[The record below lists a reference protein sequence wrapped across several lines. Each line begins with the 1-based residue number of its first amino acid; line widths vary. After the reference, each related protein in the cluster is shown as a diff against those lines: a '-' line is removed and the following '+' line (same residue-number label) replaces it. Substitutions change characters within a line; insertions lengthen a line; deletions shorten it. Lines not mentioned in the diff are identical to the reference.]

1 MTDQFI
7 PPIPL
12 AALGPKILLE
22 ETKIKNI
29 ESRLM
34 GPNNEGKAPSECQP
48 LKESELENIKTK
60 IILNGP
66 LAPKEIKE
74 NINTINENNKNKT
87 INILK
92 TNTATK
98 TEEKFLQKKRN
109 LDDKKK
115 IIQFEEKLL
124 NDDLLNNEKHCSNK
138 SNFSEKSSKSDN
150 NNNNSG
156 SELSP
161 KNNITNNNTNN
172 NNNGT
177 ASNKY
182 NNKSILDYYPTK
194 FISRSNT
201 NSNIIKNTNN
211 NITSHKKNSGEK
223 NTNNKDSAN
232 KDLTQELE
240 LNEHNNSGEK
250 NKNINHTNNTELNTI
265 EQLMKKIS
273 EQNLIIESKD
283 KEISSMRLTL
293 KENEEIIQNL
303 QEYKKNSDIEI
314 KRCRLDISN
323 MAKEISALQR
333 EKKNKWINEQEYNLG
348 KFGIQRFSHG
358 QILDY
363 WEDGKKIVELKKNL
377 ENIKLQREELDKQRK
392 RLSSN
397 KNRKNQN
404 QNQNQIEEN
413 NNNSNNLNN
422 NNTSEIDDSK
432 ELLYFKMMQLQKEET
447 ELKETKNK
455 LEIEKSIL
463 IHEINLYNQESK
475 CSFYQKKEG
484 WPLLG
489 GRYQVISLLGKGGY
503 SEVYKAYDL
512 ENHMYVACKL
522 HQLNQNWKEE
532 VKDNYIKHTVRE
544 NQIHQEINHSKIVRH
559 FDTIEIDNNSFCT
572 VLEYCSGPDL
582 ATYLQRNRFIQE
594 KEARIIITQIL
605 EGLEYL
611 NKLPNKIIHY
621 DLKPENIIFNNMEV
635 KISDFGLAKIVE
647 SNTDR
652 VQLTSQGVGTYW
664 YLPPECFEEK
674 KNVDISS
681 KVDIWSVGVILFE
694 MFFRKKPFGQN
705 YTQDKLLKDRV
716 MQNAKVVEI
725 PSKPNIS
732 EECKDFIRRCLAYH
746 PEDRYDVFQAL
757 ESPFI
762 KQEKGKDSYKKLKS
776 GSNNSSNN
784 NLVVPPFCI

>member
-1 MTDQFI
+1 MKDTFI
-7 PPIPL
+7 PPMPL
-12 AALGPKILLE
+12 TGLGPKILLE
-22 ETKIKNI
+22 ENKIKSI

-48 LKESELENIKTK
+48 LKESELEKIKTK

-74 NINTINENNKNKT
+74 NINTINDNNKTKT
-87 INILK
+87 INIIK
-92 TNTATK
+92 NASINK
-98 TEEKFLQKKRN
+98 SEEKFLNKKRN
-109 LDDKKK
+109 LDDKT
-115 IIQFEEKLL
+115 L
-124 NDDLLNNEKHCSNK
+124 NDDLSPNDKHSSNQ
-138 SNFSEKSSKSDN
+138 SFSEKSSKSDN
-150 NNNNSG
+150 NN

-161 KNNITNNNTNN
+161 KNNTTNNTEN
-172 NNNGT
+172 

-182 NNKSILDYYPTK
+182 NKSILDYYPTK
-194 FISRSNT
+194 FISRSYN
-201 NSNIIKNTNN
+201 NSNIVKNHNYSST
-211 NITSHKKNSGEK
+211 HKKNSGDK
-223 NTNNKDSAN
+223 FSTNKDN
-232 KDLTQELE
+232 KDINNPELE
-240 LNEHNNSGEK
+240 LKERE
-250 NKNINHTNNTELNTI
+250 INHINNNEYNTI
-265 EQLMKKIS
+265 EQLMKKLN

-283 KEISSMRLTL
+283 KEISSMKMLL
-293 KENEEIIQNL
+293 KENEEIINNL
-303 QEYKKNSDIEI
+303 QEYKKNSDLEI

-323 MAKEISALQR
+323 MAKEISTLQR
-333 EKKNKWINEQEYNLG
+333 EKKNKWINEQEYSLG

-363 WEDGKKIVELKKNL
+363 WEDGVKIIELKKNL
-377 ENIKLQREELDKQRK
+377 ENIKQQREELDKQRK
-392 RLSSN
+392 RLSSI
-397 KNRKNQN
+397 KNRKN

-413 NNNSNNLNN
+413 NNMTNNI
-422 NNTSEIDDSK
+422 SDIDDSK
-432 ELLYFKMMQLQKEET
+432 GLLYFKMMQLQKEEV

-475 CSFYQKKEG
+475 CSFAQKKEG

-489 GRYQVISLLGKGGY
+489 GRYQIVGLLGKGGY

-582 ATYLQRNRFIQE
+582 ATYLQRNRCIQE

-647 SNTDR
+647 SNTDK

-664 YLPPECFEEK
+664 YLPPECFEDR

-705 YTQDKLLKDRV
+705 YTQDKLLKDKV
-716 MQNAKVVEI
+716 MQNAKVVDI
-725 PSKPNIS
+725 PNKPNIS
-732 EECKDFIRRCLAYH
+732 EECKDFIKKCLAYH
-746 PEDRYDVFQAL
+746 QEDRYDVFQAL

-762 KQEKGKDSYKKLKS
+762 KQDKGKDSYKKLKS
-776 GSNNSSNN
+776 GNNNSNN
-784 NLVVPPFCI
+784 NSTNNLIVPPLCL

>member
-1 MTDQFI
+1 MKDTFI
-7 PPIPL
+7 PPMPL
-12 AALGPKILLE
+12 TGLGPKILLE
-22 ETKIKNI
+22 ENKIKSI

-74 NINTINENNKNKT
+74 NINTINDNNKTKT
-87 INILK
+87 INIIK
-92 TNTATK
+92 NASINK
-98 TEEKFLQKKRN
+98 SEEKFLNKKRN
-109 LDDKKK
+109 LDDKT
-115 IIQFEEKLL
+115 L
-124 NDDLLNNEKHCSNK
+124 NDDLSPNDKHSSNQ
-138 SNFSEKSSKSDN
+138 SFSEKSSKSDN
-150 NNNNSG
+150 NN

-161 KNNITNNNTNN
+161 KNNTTNNTGN
-172 NNNGT
+172 

-182 NNKSILDYYPTK
+182 NKSILDYYPTK
-194 FISRSNT
+194 FISRSYN
-201 NSNIIKNTNN
+201 NSNIVKNHNYSST
-211 NITSHKKNSGEK
+211 HKKNSGDK
-223 NTNNKDSAN
+223 FSSNKDN
-232 KDLTQELE
+232 KDINNQELE
-240 LNEHNNSGEK
+240 LKEQK
-250 NKNINHTNNTELNTI
+250 INHINNTEYNTI
-265 EQLMKKIS
+265 EQLMKKLN

-283 KEISSMRLTL
+283 KEISSMKMLL
-293 KENEEIIQNL
+293 KENEEIINNL
-303 QEYKKNSDIEI
+303 QEYKKNSDLEI

-323 MAKEISALQR
+323 MAKEISTLQR
-333 EKKNKWINEQEYNLG
+333 EKKNKWINEQEYSLG

-363 WEDGKKIVELKKNL
+363 WEDGVKIIELKKNL
-377 ENIKLQREELDKQRK
+377 ENIKQQREELDKQRK
-392 RLSSN
+392 RLSSI
-397 KNRKNQN
+397 KNRKN

-413 NNNSNNLNN
+413 NNMTNNI
-422 NNTSEIDDSK
+422 SDIDDSK
-432 ELLYFKMMQLQKEET
+432 GLLYFKMMQLQKEEV

-475 CSFYQKKEG
+475 CSFAQKKEG

-489 GRYQVISLLGKGGY
+489 GRYQIVGLLGKGGY

-582 ATYLQRNRFIQE
+582 ATYLQRNRCIQE

-647 SNTDR
+647 SNTDK

-664 YLPPECFEEK
+664 YLPPECFEDR

-705 YTQDKLLKDRV
+705 YTQDKLLKDKV
-716 MQNAKVVEI
+716 MQNAKVVDI
-725 PSKPNIS
+725 PNKPNIS
-732 EECKDFIRRCLAYH
+732 EECKDFIKKCLAYH
-746 PEDRYDVFQAL
+746 QEDRYDVFQAL

-762 KQEKGKDSYKKLKS
+762 KQDKGKDSYKKLKS
-776 GSNNSSNN
+776 GNNNSNN
-784 NLVVPPFCI
+784 NSTNNLIVPPLCL

>member
-1 MTDQFI
+1 MLSFVANLNYIYLLMDSHHHCDCNHEHCRKLEKT
-7 PPIPL
+7 PKATTYPL
-12 AALGPKILLE
+12 
-22 ETKIKNI
+22 T
-29 ESRLM
+29 M
-34 GPNNEGKAPSECQP
+34 
-48 LKESELENIKTK
+48 ENVEKGVK
-60 IILNGP
+60 
-66 LAPKEIKE
+66 
-74 NINTINENNKNKT
+74 NINTINENNKNKA
-87 INILK
+87 INLIK
-92 TNTATK
+92 TNTSTK

-115 IIQFEEKLL
+115 ISQFEEKLL

-138 SNFSEKSSKSDN
+138 SNFSEKSSKSEN

-161 KNNITNNNTNN
+161 KNNTTNNNTN

-211 NITSHKKNSGEK
+211 NISSHKKNSGEK
-223 NTNNKDSAN
+223 NTNIN
-232 KDLTQELE
+232 KDLNQEFE
-240 LNEHNNSGEK
+240 TNEHNNSVEK
-250 NKNINHTNNTELNTI
+250 NKNNNGINHVNNSDLNTI

-293 KENEEIIQNL
+293 KENEEIILNL

-358 QILDY
+358 QIMDY

-404 QNQNQIEEN
+404 QNQIEDN
-413 NNNSNNLNN
+413 NINNLNNLNN
-422 NNTSEIDDSK
+422 NNSSEIDDSK
-432 ELLYFKMMQLQKEET
+432 ELLYFKMMQLQKEEA

-705 YTQDKLLKDRV
+705 YTQDKLLKDRI

-725 PSKPNIS
+725 PNKPSIS

-762 KQEKGKDSYKKLKS
+762 KQEKGKDSYKNFQLLTYGVES
-776 GSNNSSNN
+776 HHQSMFA
-784 NLVVPPFCI
+784 LYYTYH

>member
-1 MTDQFI
+1 MKDTFI
-7 PPIPL
+7 PPMPL
-12 AALGPKILLE
+12 TGLGPKILLE
-22 ETKIKNI
+22 ENKIKSI

-74 NINTINENNKNKT
+74 NINTINDNNKTKT
-87 INILK
+87 INIIK
-92 TNTATK
+92 NASINK
-98 TEEKFLQKKRN
+98 SEEKFLNKKRN
-109 LDDKKK
+109 LDDKT
-115 IIQFEEKLL
+115 L
-124 NDDLLNNEKHCSNK
+124 NDDLSPNDKHSSNQ
-138 SNFSEKSSKSDN
+138 SFSEKSSKSDN
-150 NNNNSG
+150 NN

-161 KNNITNNNTNN
+161 KNNTTNNTGN
-172 NNNGT
+172 

-182 NNKSILDYYPTK
+182 NKSILDYYPTK
-194 FISRSNT
+194 FISRSYN
-201 NSNIIKNTNN
+201 NSNIVKNHNYSST
-211 NITSHKKNSGEK
+211 HKKNSGDK
-223 NTNNKDSAN
+223 FSSNKDN
-232 KDLTQELE
+232 KDINNPELE
-240 LNEHNNSGEK
+240 LKEQK
-250 NKNINHTNNTELNTI
+250 INHINNTEYNTI
-265 EQLMKKIS
+265 EQLMKKLN

-283 KEISSMRLTL
+283 KEISSMKMLL
-293 KENEEIIQNL
+293 KENEEIINNL
-303 QEYKKNSDIEI
+303 QEYKKNSDLEI

-323 MAKEISALQR
+323 MAKEISTLQR
-333 EKKNKWINEQEYNLG
+333 EKKNKWINEQEYSLG

-363 WEDGKKIVELKKNL
+363 WEDGVKIIELKKNL
-377 ENIKLQREELDKQRK
+377 ENIKQQREELDKQRK
-392 RLSSN
+392 RLSSI

-404 QNQNQIEEN
+404 QNQIEDN
-413 NNNSNNLNN
+413 NNMTNNI
-422 NNTSEIDDSK
+422 SDIDDSK
-432 ELLYFKMMQLQKEET
+432 GLLYFKMMQLQKEEV

-475 CSFYQKKEG
+475 CSFAQKKEG

-489 GRYQVISLLGKGGY
+489 GRYQIVGLLGKGGY

-582 ATYLQRNRFIQE
+582 ATYLQRNRCIQE

-647 SNTDR
+647 SNTDK

-664 YLPPECFEEK
+664 YLPPECFEDR

-705 YTQDKLLKDRV
+705 YTQDKLLKDKV
-716 MQNAKVVEI
+716 MQNAKVVDI
-725 PSKPNIS
+725 PNKPNIS
-732 EECKDFIRRCLAYH
+732 EECKDFIKKCLAYH
-746 PEDRYDVFQAL
+746 QEDRYDVFQAL

-762 KQEKGKDSYKKLKS
+762 KQDKGKDSYKKLKS
-776 GSNNSSNN
+776 GNNNSNN
-784 NLVVPPFCI
+784 NSTTNLIVPPLCL

>member
-12 AALGPKILLE
+12 ATLAPKILLE
-22 ETKIKNI
+22 ENKIKNI

-60 IILNGP
+60 IILNAP

-87 INILK
+87 INFLK
-92 TNTATK
+92 NNNAVK
-98 TEEKFLQKKRN
+98 PEEKFLQKKRN

-115 IIQFEEKLL
+115 INQFEEKLL
-124 NDDLLNNEKHCSNK
+124 NDELSNNDKHSSNK

-150 NNNNSG
+150 NNNNSA

-161 KNNITNNNTNN
+161 KNNNNTNNTNN

-194 FISRSNT
+194 FISRSDN
-201 NSNIIKNTNN
+201 NSNAIKSINN
-211 NITSHKKNSGEK
+211 SISSHKKNSGEK
-223 NTNNKDSAN
+223 NSSNKDNIPN
-232 KDLTQELE
+232 KDLNSEFDIKDQ
-240 LNEHNNSGEK
+240 NNSGEK
-250 NKNINHTNNTELNTI
+250 NLPHLNNTEYNTI

-283 KEISSMRLTL
+283 KEISSMKLTL
-293 KENEEIIQNL
+293 KENEEIINNL

-358 QILDY
+358 QIMDY
-363 WEDGKKIVELKKNL
+363 WEDGKKIIELKKNL
-377 ENIKLQREELDKQRK
+377 ENIKIQKEELDKQK
-392 RLSSN
+392 KKLASSKN
-397 KNRKNQN
+397 KKNQN
-404 QNQNQIEEN
+404 LEENGINNGN
-413 NNNSNNLNN
+413 NNNI
-422 NNTSEIDDSK
+422 SEIEDSK
-432 ELLYFKMMQLQKEET
+432 ELLSFKMMQLQKEEI

-463 IHEINLYNQESK
+463 IHEINLYNQETK

-489 GRYQVISLLGKGGY
+489 GRYQIIGLLGKGGY

-522 HQLNQNWKEE
+522 HQLNQNWREE

-582 ATYLQRNRFIQE
+582 ATYLQRNRFVQE

-705 YTQDKLLKDRV
+705 YTQDKLLKDHV

-732 EECKDFIRRCLAYH
+732 EECKDFIKRCLAYH

>member
-1 MTDQFI
+1 MKDPFI

-12 AALGPKILLE
+12 TSLAPKILLE
-22 ETKIKNI
+22 ENKIKNI

-60 IILNGP
+60 IILNAP

-87 INILK
+87 INFLK
-92 TNTATK
+92 NNNAVK
-98 TEEKFLQKKRN
+98 PEEKFLQKKRN

-115 IIQFEEKLL
+115 INQFEEKLL
-124 NDDLLNNEKHCSNK
+124 NDELSNNDKHSSNK

-150 NNNNSG
+150 NNNSA

-161 KNNITNNNTNN
+161 KNNNNTNNTNN

-194 FISRSNT
+194 FISRSDN
-201 NSNIIKNTNN
+201 NSNAIKSLNNN
-211 NITSHKKNSGEK
+211 NISSHKKNSGEK
-223 NTNNKDSAN
+223 NSSNKDNILN
-232 KDLTQELE
+232 KDLNSEFEIKEQ
-240 LNEHNNSGEK
+240 NNSGEK
-250 NKNINHTNNTELNTI
+250 NVPHLNNTEYNTI

-283 KEISSMRLTL
+283 KEISSMKLTL
-293 KENEEIIQNL
+293 KENEEIINNL
-303 QEYKKNSDIEI
+303 QEYKKNSDMEI

-333 EKKNKWINEQEYNLG
+333 EKKNKWIHEQEYNLG

-358 QILDY
+358 QIMDY
-363 WEDGKKIVELKKNL
+363 WEDGKKIIELKKNL
-377 ENIKLQREELDKQRK
+377 ENIKIQKEELDKQK
-392 RLSSN
+392 KKLASSKN
-397 KNRKNQN
+397 KKNQN
-404 QNQNQIEEN
+404 MEENGINNGN
-413 NNNSNNLNN
+413 NNNI
-422 NNTSEIDDSK
+422 SEIEDSK
-432 ELLYFKMMQLQKEET
+432 ELLSFKMMQLQKEEI

-463 IHEINLYNQESK
+463 IHEINLYNQETK

-484 WPLLG
+484 WPLVG
-489 GRYQVISLLGKGGY
+489 GRYQIIGLLGKGGY

-522 HQLNQNWKEE
+522 HQLNQNWREE

-582 ATYLQRNRFIQE
+582 ATYLQRNRFVQE

-605 EGLEYL
+605 
-611 NKLPNKIIHY
+611 II
-621 DLKPENIIFNNMEV
+621 NIIVSLKLYPINIIEKTIIEITSV
-635 KISDFGLAKIVE
+635 VV
-647 SNTDR
+647 
-652 VQLTSQGVGTYW
+652 VQ
-664 YLPPECFEEK
+664 
-674 KNVDISS
+674 N
-681 KVDIWSVGVILFE
+681 
-694 MFFRKKPFGQN
+694 
-705 YTQDKLLKDRV
+705 
-716 MQNAKVVEI
+716 KVV
-725 PSKPNIS
+725 
-732 EECKDFIRRCLAYH
+732 R
-746 PEDRYDVFQAL
+746 
-757 ESPFI
+757 
-762 KQEKGKDSYKKLKS
+762 
-776 GSNNSSNN
+776 
-784 NLVVPPFCI
+784 

>member
-1 MTDQFI
+1 M
-7 PPIPL
+7 
-12 AALGPKILLE
+12 
-22 ETKIKNI
+22 
-29 ESRLM
+29 
-34 GPNNEGKAPSECQP
+34 
-48 LKESELENIKTK
+48 
-60 IILNGP
+60 
-66 LAPKEIKE
+66 APKEIKE

-87 INILK
+87 INFLK
-92 TNTATK
+92 NNNAVK
-98 TEEKFLQKKRN
+98 PEEKFLQKKRN

-115 IIQFEEKLL
+115 INQFEEKLL
-124 NDDLLNNEKHCSNK
+124 NDELSNNDKHSSNK

-150 NNNNSG
+150 NNNNSA

-161 KNNITNNNTNN
+161 KNNNNTNNTNN

-194 FISRSNT
+194 FISRSDN
-201 NSNIIKNTNN
+201 NSNALKSINN
-211 NITSHKKNSGEK
+211 SISSHKKNSGEK
-223 NTNNKDSAN
+223 NSNNKDNIPN
-232 KDLTQELE
+232 KDLNSEFDIKDQ
-240 LNEHNNSGEK
+240 NNSGEK
-250 NKNINHTNNTELNTI
+250 NVPHLNNTEYNTI

-283 KEISSMRLTL
+283 KEISSMKLTL
-293 KENEEIIQNL
+293 KENEEIINNL

-358 QILDY
+358 QIMDY
-363 WEDGKKIVELKKNL
+363 WEDGKKIIELKKNL
-377 ENIKLQREELDKQRK
+377 ENIKIQKEELDKQK
-392 RLSSN
+392 KKLASSKN
-397 KNRKNQN
+397 KKNQN
-404 QNQNQIEEN
+404 MEENGINNGN
-413 NNNSNNLNN
+413 NNNI
-422 NNTSEIDDSK
+422 SEIEDSK
-432 ELLYFKMMQLQKEET
+432 ELLSFKMMQLQKEEI

-463 IHEINLYNQESK
+463 IHEINLYNQETK

-489 GRYQVISLLGKGGY
+489 GRYQIIGLLGKGGY

-522 HQLNQNWKEE
+522 HQLNQNWREE

-582 ATYLQRNRFIQE
+582 ATYLQRNRFVQE

-705 YTQDKLLKDRV
+705 YTQDKLLKDHV
-716 MQNAKVVEI
+716 MQNAKVVDI

-732 EECKDFIRRCLAYH
+732 EECKDFIKRCLAYH

>member
-1 MTDQFI
+1 MKDTFI
-7 PPIPL
+7 PPMPL
-12 AALGPKILLE
+12 TGLGPKILLE
-22 ETKIKNI
+22 ENKIKSI

-74 NINTINENNKNKT
+74 NINTINDNNKTKT
-87 INILK
+87 INIIK
-92 TNTATK
+92 NASINK
-98 TEEKFLQKKRN
+98 SEEKFLNKKRN
-109 LDDKKK
+109 LDDKT
-115 IIQFEEKLL
+115 L
-124 NDDLLNNEKHCSNK
+124 NDDLSPNDKHNSNQ
-138 SNFSEKSSKSDN
+138 SFSEKSSKSDN
-150 NNNNSG
+150 NN

-161 KNNITNNNTNN
+161 KNNTTNNTGN
-172 NNNGT
+172 

-182 NNKSILDYYPTK
+182 NKSILDYYPTK
-194 FISRSNT
+194 FISRSYN
-201 NSNIIKNTNN
+201 NSNIVKNHNYSST
-211 NITSHKKNSGEK
+211 HKKNSGDK
-223 NTNNKDSAN
+223 FSSNKDN
-232 KDLTQELE
+232 KDINNPELE
-240 LNEHNNSGEK
+240 LKEQK
-250 NKNINHTNNTELNTI
+250 INHINNTEYNTI
-265 EQLMKKIS
+265 EQLMKKLN

-283 KEISSMRLTL
+283 KEISSMKMLL
-293 KENEEIIQNL
+293 KENEEIINNL
-303 QEYKKNSDIEI
+303 QEYKKNSDLEI

-323 MAKEISALQR
+323 MAKEISTLQR
-333 EKKNKWINEQEYNLG
+333 EKKNKWINEQEYSLG

-363 WEDGKKIVELKKNL
+363 WEDGVKIIELKKNL
-377 ENIKLQREELDKQRK
+377 ENIKQQREELDKQRK
-392 RLSSN
+392 RLSSI
-397 KNRKNQN
+397 KNRKN

-413 NNNSNNLNN
+413 NNMTNNI
-422 NNTSEIDDSK
+422 SDIDDSK
-432 ELLYFKMMQLQKEET
+432 GLLYFKMMQLQKEEV

-475 CSFYQKKEG
+475 CSFAQKKEG

-489 GRYQVISLLGKGGY
+489 GRYQIVGLLGKGGY

-582 ATYLQRNRFIQE
+582 ATYLQRNRCIQE

-647 SNTDR
+647 SNTDK

-664 YLPPECFEEK
+664 YLPPECFEDR

-705 YTQDKLLKDRV
+705 YTQDKLLKDKV
-716 MQNAKVVEI
+716 MQNAKVVDI
-725 PSKPNIS
+725 PNKPNIS
-732 EECKDFIRRCLAYH
+732 EECKDFIKKCLAYH
-746 PEDRYDVFQAL
+746 QEDRYDVFQAL

-762 KQEKGKDSYKKLKS
+762 KQDKGKDSYKKLKS
-776 GSNNSSNN
+776 GNNNSNN
-784 NLVVPPFCI
+784 NSTNNLIVPPLCL

>member
-1 MTDQFI
+1 
-7 PPIPL
+7 
-12 AALGPKILLE
+12 
-22 ETKIKNI
+22 
-29 ESRLM
+29 
-34 GPNNEGKAPSECQP
+34 
-48 LKESELENIKTK
+48 
-60 IILNGP
+60 
-66 LAPKEIKE
+66 
-74 NINTINENNKNKT
+74 
-87 INILK
+87 
-92 TNTATK
+92 
-98 TEEKFLQKKRN
+98 
-109 LDDKKK
+109 
-115 IIQFEEKLL
+115 
-124 NDDLLNNEKHCSNK
+124 
-138 SNFSEKSSKSDN
+138 
-150 NNNNSG
+150 
-156 SELSP
+156 
-161 KNNITNNNTNN
+161 
-172 NNNGT
+172 
-177 ASNKY
+177 
-182 NNKSILDYYPTK
+182 
-194 FISRSNT
+194 
-201 NSNIIKNTNN
+201 
-211 NITSHKKNSGEK
+211 
-223 NTNNKDSAN
+223 
-232 KDLTQELE
+232 
-240 LNEHNNSGEK
+240 
-250 NKNINHTNNTELNTI
+250 
-265 EQLMKKIS
+265 MKKIS

-293 KENEEIIQNL
+293 KENEEIILNL

-358 QILDY
+358 QIMDY

-404 QNQNQIEEN
+404 QNQIEDN
-413 NNNSNNLNN
+413 NINNLNNLNN
-422 NNTSEIDDSK
+422 NNSSEIDDSK
-432 ELLYFKMMQLQKEET
+432 ELLYFKMMQLQKEEA

-463 IHEINLYNQESK
+463 IHEINLYNQETK

-705 YTQDKLLKDRV
+705 YTQDKLLKDRI

-725 PSKPNIS
+725 PNKPSIS

-762 KQEKGKDSYKKLKS
+762 KQEKGKDSYKKLKC

>member
-1 MTDQFI
+1 MKDPFI

-12 AALGPKILLE
+12 ATLAPKILLE
-22 ETKIKNI
+22 ENKIKNI

-60 IILNGP
+60 IILNAP

-87 INILK
+87 INFLK
-92 TNTATK
+92 NNNAVK
-98 TEEKFLQKKRN
+98 PEEKFLQKKRN

-115 IIQFEEKLL
+115 INQFEEKLL
-124 NDDLLNNEKHCSNK
+124 NDELSNNDKHSSNK

-150 NNNNSG
+150 NNNNSA

-161 KNNITNNNTNN
+161 KNNNNTNNTNN

-194 FISRSNT
+194 FISRSDN
-201 NSNIIKNTNN
+201 NSNALKSINNN
-211 NITSHKKNSGEK
+211 NISSHKKNSGEK
-223 NTNNKDSAN
+223 NSNNKDNIPN
-232 KDLTQELE
+232 KDLNSEFDIKEQ
-240 LNEHNNSGEK
+240 NNSGEK
-250 NKNINHTNNTELNTI
+250 NVPHLNNTEYNTI
-265 EQLMKKIS
+265 EQLMKKLS

-283 KEISSMRLTL
+283 KEISSMKLTL
-293 KENEEIIQNL
+293 KENEEIINNL
-303 QEYKKNSDIEI
+303 QEYKKNSDMEI

-358 QILDY
+358 QIMDY
-363 WEDGKKIVELKKNL
+363 WEDGKKIIELKKNL
-377 ENIKLQREELDKQRK
+377 ENIKIQKEELDKQK
-392 RLSSN
+392 KKLASSKN
-397 KNRKNQN
+397 KKNQN
-404 QNQNQIEEN
+404 MEENGINNGN
-413 NNNSNNLNN
+413 NNNI
-422 NNTSEIDDSK
+422 SEIEDSK
-432 ELLYFKMMQLQKEET
+432 ELLSFKMMQLQKEEI

-463 IHEINLYNQESK
+463 IHEINLYNQETK

-489 GRYQVISLLGKGGY
+489 GRYQIIGLLGKGGY

-522 HQLNQNWKEE
+522 HQLNQNWREE

-582 ATYLQRNRFIQE
+582 ATYLQRNRFVQE

-705 YTQDKLLKDRV
+705 YTQDKLLKDHV
-716 MQNAKVVEI
+716 MQNAKVVDI

-732 EECKDFIRRCLAYH
+732 EECKDFIKRCLAYH

>member
-1 MTDQFI
+1 MVRLRRLGILSI

-12 AALGPKILLE
+12 ATLAPKILLE
-22 ETKIKNI
+22 ENKIKNI

-60 IILNGP
+60 IILNAP

-87 INILK
+87 INFLK
-92 TNTATK
+92 NNNAVK
-98 TEEKFLQKKRN
+98 PEEKFLQKKRN

-115 IIQFEEKLL
+115 INQFEEKLL
-124 NDDLLNNEKHCSNK
+124 NDELSNNDKHSSNK
-138 SNFSEKSSKSDN
+138 SNFSEKSSKSEN
-150 NNNNSG
+150 NNNNSA

-161 KNNITNNNTNN
+161 KNNNNTNNTNN

-194 FISRSNT
+194 FISRSDN
-201 NSNIIKNTNN
+201 NSNAIKSINN
-211 NITSHKKNSGEK
+211 SISSHKKNSGEK
-223 NTNNKDSAN
+223 NSNNKDNIPN
-232 KDLTQELE
+232 KDLNSEFDIKEQ
-240 LNEHNNSGEK
+240 NNSGEK
-250 NKNINHTNNTELNTI
+250 NVPHLNNTEYNTI

-283 KEISSMRLTL
+283 KEISSMKLTL
-293 KENEEIIQNL
+293 KENEEIINNL

-358 QILDY
+358 QIMDY
-363 WEDGKKIVELKKNL
+363 WEDGKKIIELKKSL
-377 ENIKLQREELDKQRK
+377 ENIKIQKEELDKQK
-392 RLSSN
+392 KKLASSKN
-397 KNRKNQN
+397 KKNQN
-404 QNQNQIEEN
+404 MEENGINNGN
-413 NNNSNNLNN
+413 NNNI
-422 NNTSEIDDSK
+422 SEIEDSK
-432 ELLYFKMMQLQKEET
+432 ELLSFKMMQLQKEEI

-463 IHEINLYNQESK
+463 IHEINLYNQETK

-489 GRYQVISLLGKGGY
+489 GRYQIIGLLGKGGY

-522 HQLNQNWKEE
+522 HQLNQNWREE

-582 ATYLQRNRFIQE
+582 ATYLQRNRFVQE

-716 MQNAKVVEI
+716 MQNAKVVDF
-725 PSKPNIS
+725 PNKPNIS
-732 EECKDFIRRCLAYH
+732 EECKDFIKRCLAYH

-762 KQEKGKDSYKKLKS
+762 KQEKGKDSYKKLKN

>member
-1 MTDQFI
+1 MKDPFI
-7 PPIPL
+7 PPKPL
-12 AALGPKILLE
+12 LGLSPKILLDE
-22 ETKIKNI
+22 NKIKNI

-60 IILNGP
+60 IILNNP

-74 NINTINENNKNKT
+74 NINNSSNKKNVINTE
-87 INILK
+87 I
-92 TNTATK
+92 K
-98 TEEKFLQKKRN
+98 TEEKFLQKKRI

-115 IIQFEEKLL
+115 EKVKLSQFEEKLL
-124 NDDLLNNEKHCSNK
+124 HDDLLNISTEKNNNSSNK
-138 SNFSEKSSKSDN
+138 SNFSEKSY
-150 NNNNSG
+150 NNSS

-161 KNNITNNNTNN
+161 KNNLTNNNLNMN
-172 NNNGT
+172 SNT
-177 ASNKY
+177 ASNK
-182 NNKSILDYYPTK
+182 NNKTILDYYPTK
-194 FISRSNT
+194 FISRSNN
-201 NSNIIKNTNN
+201 NSNIIKNNN
-211 NITSHKKNSGEK
+211 NSVSTSKKNSGEK
-223 NTNNKDSAN
+223 HHNNKEIN
-232 KDLTQELE
+232 NNNNIELE
-240 LNEHNNSGEK
+240 LNEISQNLVNNHNSNNNSSEY
-250 NKNINHTNNTELNTI
+250 NTM
-265 EQLMKKIS
+265 EQLMKKIT
-273 EQNLIIESKD
+273 EQNLIIETKD
-283 KEISSMRLTL
+283 KEISSLKSAL
-293 KENEEIIQNL
+293 KENEEIIQSL

-323 MAKEISALQR
+323 MVKEISELQR
-333 EKKNKWINEQEYNLG
+333 EKKNKWINEQEYYLG

-358 QILDY
+358 QMMDY
-363 WEDGKKIVELKKNL
+363 WEDGVKIIELKKNL
-377 ENIKLQREELDKQRK
+377 ENIKIQKEEIDKQKK

-397 KNRKNQN
+397 KNRRNNQN
-404 QNQNQIEEN
+404 QNQTDDIN
-413 NNNSNNLNN
+413 NNNINI
-422 NNTSEIDDSK
+422 NNTENFDDSK
-432 ELLYFKMMQLQKEET
+432 GLLYFKMMQLQKEEA
-447 ELKETKNK
+447 ELKEQKNK

-463 IHEINLYNQESK
+463 IHEINLYNQETR
-475 CSFYQKKEG
+475 CSFSQKKEG

-489 GRYQVISLLGKGGY
+489 GRYQIVSLLGKGGY

-647 SNTDR
+647 NNTDR

-674 KNVDISS
+674 KNIDISS

-716 MQNAKVVEI
+716 MQNARVVDI
-725 PSKPNIS
+725 PTKPNIS
-732 EECKDFIRRCLAYH
+732 EECKDFIRKCLAYH
-746 PEDRYDVFQAL
+746 QEDRYDVFQAL

-762 KQEKGKDSYKKLKS
+762 KQDKGKDSYKKLKS
-776 GSNNSSNN
+776 GINSNNGSST
-784 NLVVPPFCI
+784 NLVVPPLCL

>member
-1 MTDQFI
+1 MKDPFI

-12 AALGPKILLE
+12 ATLAPKILLE
-22 ETKIKNI
+22 ENKIKNI

-60 IILNGP
+60 IILNAP

-87 INILK
+87 INFLK
-92 TNTATK
+92 NNNAVK
-98 TEEKFLQKKRN
+98 PEEKFLQKKRN

-115 IIQFEEKLL
+115 INQFEEKLL
-124 NDDLLNNEKHCSNK
+124 NDELSNNDKHSSNK

-150 NNNNSG
+150 NNNNSA

-161 KNNITNNNTNN
+161 KNNNNTNNTNN

-194 FISRSNT
+194 FISRSDN
-201 NSNIIKNTNN
+201 NSNAIKSINN
-211 NITSHKKNSGEK
+211 SISSHKKNSGEK
-223 NTNNKDSAN
+223 NSNNKDNIPN
-232 KDLTQELE
+232 KDLNSEFDIKEQ
-240 LNEHNNSGEK
+240 NNSGEK
-250 NKNINHTNNTELNTI
+250 SVPHLNNTEYNTI

-283 KEISSMRLTL
+283 KEISSMKLTL
-293 KENEEIIQNL
+293 KENEEIINNL
-303 QEYKKNSDIEI
+303 QEYKKNSDMEI

-358 QILDY
+358 QIMDY
-363 WEDGKKIVELKKNL
+363 WEDGKKIIELKKNL
-377 ENIKLQREELDKQRK
+377 ENIKIQKEELDKQK
-392 RLSSN
+392 KKLASSKN
-397 KNRKNQN
+397 KKNQN
-404 QNQNQIEEN
+404 MEENGINNGN
-413 NNNSNNLNN
+413 NNNNI
-422 NNTSEIDDSK
+422 SEIEDSK
-432 ELLYFKMMQLQKEET
+432 ELLSFKMMQLQKEEI

-463 IHEINLYNQESK
+463 IHEINLYNQETK

-489 GRYQVISLLGKGGY
+489 GRYQIIGLLGKGGY

-522 HQLNQNWKEE
+522 HQLNQNWREE

-582 ATYLQRNRFIQE
+582 ATYLQRNRFVQE

-705 YTQDKLLKDRV
+705 YTQDKLLKDHV
-716 MQNAKVVEI
+716 MQNAKVVDI

-732 EECKDFIRRCLAYH
+732 EECKDFIKRCLAYH

>member
-1 MTDQFI
+1 MKDPFI
-7 PPIPL
+7 PPKPL
-12 AALGPKILLE
+12 LGLSPKILLDE
-22 ETKIKNI
+22 NKIKNI

-60 IILNGP
+60 IILNNP

-74 NINTINENNKNKT
+74 NINNSSNKKNVINTE
-87 INILK
+87 I
-92 TNTATK
+92 K
-98 TEEKFLQKKRN
+98 TEEKFLQKKRI

-115 IIQFEEKLL
+115 EKVKLSQFEEKLL
-124 NDDLLNNEKHCSNK
+124 HDDLLNISTEKNNNSSNK
-138 SNFSEKSSKSDN
+138 SNFSEKSY
-150 NNNNSG
+150 NNSS

-161 KNNITNNNTNN
+161 KNNLTNNNLNMN
-172 NNNGT
+172 SNT
-177 ASNKY
+177 ASNK
-182 NNKSILDYYPTK
+182 NNKTILDYYPTK
-194 FISRSNT
+194 FISRSNN
-201 NSNIIKNTNN
+201 NSNIIKNNN
-211 NITSHKKNSGEK
+211 NSVSTSKKNSGEK
-223 NTNNKDSAN
+223 HHNNKEIN
-232 KDLTQELE
+232 NNNNIELE
-240 LNEHNNSGEK
+240 LNEISQNLVNNHNSNNNSSEY
-250 NKNINHTNNTELNTI
+250 NTM
-265 EQLMKKIS
+265 EQLMKKIT
-273 EQNLIIESKD
+273 EQNLIIETKD
-283 KEISSMRLTL
+283 KEISSLKSAL
-293 KENEEIIQNL
+293 KENEEIIQSL

-323 MAKEISALQR
+323 MVKEISELQR
-333 EKKNKWINEQEYNLG
+333 EKKNKWINEQEYYLG

-358 QILDY
+358 QMMDY
-363 WEDGKKIVELKKNL
+363 WEDGVKIIELKKNL
-377 ENIKLQREELDKQRK
+377 ENIKIQKEEIDKQKK

-397 KNRKNQN
+397 KNRRNNQN
-404 QNQNQIEEN
+404 QNQTDDIN
-413 NNNSNNLNN
+413 NNNNINI
-422 NNTSEIDDSK
+422 NNTENFDDSK
-432 ELLYFKMMQLQKEET
+432 GLLYFKMMQLQKEEA
-447 ELKETKNK
+447 ELKEQKNK

-463 IHEINLYNQESK
+463 IHEINLYNQETR
-475 CSFYQKKEG
+475 CSFSQKKEG

-489 GRYQVISLLGKGGY
+489 GRYQIVSLLGKGGY

-647 SNTDR
+647 NNTDR

-674 KNVDISS
+674 KNIDISS

-716 MQNAKVVEI
+716 MQNARVVDI
-725 PSKPNIS
+725 PTKPNIS
-732 EECKDFIRRCLAYH
+732 EECKDFIRKCLAYH
-746 PEDRYDVFQAL
+746 QEDRYDVFQAL

-762 KQEKGKDSYKKLKS
+762 KQDKGKDSYKKLKS
-776 GSNNSSNN
+776 GINSNNGSST
-784 NLVVPPFCI
+784 NLVVPPLCL

>member
-1 MTDQFI
+1 MKDTFV
-7 PPIPL
+7 PPMPL
-12 AALGPKILLE
+12 NALAPKILLE
-22 ETKIKNI
+22 ENKIKSI
-29 ESRLM
+29 ENRLM

-74 NINTINENNKNKT
+74 NINIINENNKNKI
-87 INILK
+87 INTLK
-92 TNTATK
+92 NNNTANK
-98 TEEKFLQKKRN
+98 SDEKFLQKKRN
-109 LDDKKK
+109 LDIK
-115 IIQFEEKLL
+115 IIEEELTS
-124 NDDLLNNEKHCSNK
+124 NEKHSSNK

-150 NNNNSG
+150 NNNNNNNN

-161 KNNITNNNTNN
+161 KNNVTNNNTGNS
-172 NNNGT
+172 
-177 ASNKY
+177 SNKY

-194 FISRSNT
+194 FISRSNN
-201 NSNIIKNTNN
+201 NSNMIKNTNN
-211 NITSHKKNSGEK
+211 NISTHKKNSGEK
-223 NTNNKDSAN
+223 NKEINNNIINSPP
-232 KDLTQELE
+232 ELE
-240 LNEHNNSGEK
+240 LNEQK
-250 NKNINHTNNTELNTI
+250 INHINKTEYNTL
-265 EQLMKKIS
+265 EQLLKKLN
-273 EQNLIIESKD
+273 EQNLIIEA
-283 KEISSMRLTL
+283 KEKENSSLKLTL
-293 KENEEIIQNL
+293 KENEETINNL
-303 QEYKKNSDIEI
+303 QEYKKNSDFEI

-323 MAKEISALQR
+323 MVKEISLLQR

-363 WEDGKKIVELKKNL
+363 WEDGTKIIELKKNL
-377 ENIKLQREELDKQRK
+377 ENIKLQKEELDKQRK

-397 KNRKNQN
+397 KNRKNQ
-404 QNQNQIEEN
+404 IEE
-413 NNNSNNLNN
+413 NSNNLISTNN
-422 NNTSEIDDSK
+422 ISEIDDSK
-432 ELLYFKMMQLQKEET
+432 GLLYFKMMQLQKEEA
-447 ELKETKNK
+447 ELKEAKNK

-475 CSFYQKKEG
+475 CSFAQNKEG

-489 GRYQVISLLGKGGY
+489 GRYQIVSLLGKGGY

-512 ENHMYVACKL
+512 ENHIYVACKL

-647 SNTDR
+647 SNTDK

-674 KNVDISS
+674 NKVDISS
-681 KVDIWSVGVILFE
+681 KVDIWSVGVILYE

-716 MQNAKVVEI
+716 MQNAKVVDF
-725 PSKPNIS
+725 PNKPNIS
-732 EECKDFIRRCLAYH
+732 EECKDFIRKCLAYH

-776 GSNNSSNN
+776 GNNVNNSNNSSTN
-784 NLVVPPFCI
+784 NLVVPPFCL

>member
-1 MTDQFI
+1 MKDTFI
-7 PPIPL
+7 PPMPL
-12 AALGPKILLE
+12 AGLGPKILLE
-22 ETKIKNI
+22 ENKIKNI
-29 ESRLM
+29 ENRLM

-48 LKESELENIKTK
+48 LKQSELENIKTK

-74 NINTINENNKNKT
+74 NINTINDTNKIKSINIIKNST
-87 INILK
+87 INK
-92 TNTATK
+92 S
-98 TEEKFLQKKRN
+98 EEKFLNKKRN
-109 LDDKKK
+109 FDDKT
-115 IIQFEEKLL
+115 INEELSP
-124 NDDLLNNEKHCSNK
+124 NEKHNSNQ
-138 SNFSEKSSKSDN
+138 SFSEKSSKSEN
-150 NNNNSG
+150 NN

-161 KNNITNNNTNN
+161 KNNTTNNNPGNT
-172 NNNGT
+172 
-177 ASNKY
+177 SNKY
-182 NNKSILDYYPTK
+182 NKSILDYYPTK
-194 FISRSNT
+194 FISRSYN
-201 NSNIIKNTNN
+201 NSNIIKNNN
-211 NITSHKKNSGEK
+211 YSYNHKKNSGEK
-223 NTNNKDSAN
+223 NINNKDN
-232 KDLTQELE
+232 KDINNPELE
-240 LNEHNNSGEK
+240 LKEQ
-250 NKNINHTNNTELNTI
+250 NINHINNTEYNTI
-265 EQLMKKIS
+265 EQLMKKLN
-273 EQNLIIESKD
+273 EQNLIIEAKD
-283 KEISSMRLTL
+283 KEISSMKLLL
-293 KENEEIIQNL
+293 KENEEIINSL
-303 QEYKKNSDIEI
+303 QEYKNNSDIEI

-323 MAKEISALQR
+323 MAKEISTLQR

-363 WEDGKKIVELKKNL
+363 WEDGVKIIELKKNL
-377 ENIKLQREELDKQRK
+377 ENIKQQREEIDKQRK
-392 RLSSN
+392 RLSSI

-404 QNQNQIEEN
+404 QSEEN
-413 NNNSNNLNN
+413 GNNSNNI
-422 NNTSEIDDSK
+422 SDIDDSK
-432 ELLYFKMMQLQKEET
+432 GLLYFKMMQLQKEEV

-475 CSFYQKKEG
+475 CSFAQKKEG

-489 GRYQVISLLGKGGY
+489 GRYQIVGLLGKGGY

-582 ATYLQRNRFIQE
+582 ATYLQRNRCIQE

-647 SNTDR
+647 SNNDK

-664 YLPPECFEEK
+664 YLPPECFDDRK
-674 KNVDISS
+674 DVDISS

-694 MFFRKKPFGQN
+694 MFFRRKPFGQN
-705 YTQDKLLKDRV
+705 YTQDKLLKDKV
-716 MQNAKVVEI
+716 MQNAKVVDI
-725 PSKPNIS
+725 PNKPNIS
-732 EECKDFIRRCLAYH
+732 EECKDFIKKCLAYH
-746 PEDRYDVFQAL
+746 QEDRYDVFQAL

-776 GSNNSSNN
+776 GNNNSST
-784 NLVVPPFCI
+784 NLIVPPLCL

>member
-1 MTDQFI
+1 MKDTFI
-7 PPIPL
+7 PPMPL
-12 AALGPKILLE
+12 TGLGPKILLE
-22 ETKIKNI
+22 ENKIKSI

-74 NINTINENNKNKT
+74 NINTINDNNKTKT
-87 INILK
+87 INIIK
-92 TNTATK
+92 NASINK
-98 TEEKFLQKKRN
+98 SEEKFLNKKRN
-109 LDDKKK
+109 LDDKT
-115 IIQFEEKLL
+115 L
-124 NDDLLNNEKHCSNK
+124 NDDLSPNDKHNSNQ
-138 SNFSEKSSKSDN
+138 SFSEKSSKSDN
-150 NNNNSG
+150 NN

-161 KNNITNNNTNN
+161 KNNTTNNTGN
-172 NNNGT
+172 

-182 NNKSILDYYPTK
+182 NKSILDYYPTK
-194 FISRSNT
+194 FISRSYN
-201 NSNIIKNTNN
+201 NSNIVKNHNYSST
-211 NITSHKKNSGEK
+211 HKKNSGDK
-223 NTNNKDSAN
+223 FSTNKDN
-232 KDLTQELE
+232 KDINNPELE
-240 LNEHNNSGEK
+240 LKEQK
-250 NKNINHTNNTELNTI
+250 INHINNTEYNTI
-265 EQLMKKIS
+265 EQLMKKLN

-283 KEISSMRLTL
+283 KEISSMKMLL
-293 KENEEIIQNL
+293 KENEEIINNL
-303 QEYKKNSDIEI
+303 QEYKKNSDLEI

-323 MAKEISALQR
+323 MAKEISTLQR
-333 EKKNKWINEQEYNLG
+333 EKKNKWINEQEYSLG

-363 WEDGKKIVELKKNL
+363 WEDGVKIIELKKNL
-377 ENIKLQREELDKQRK
+377 ENIKQQREELDKQRK
-392 RLSSN
+392 RLSSI
-397 KNRKNQN
+397 KNRKN

-413 NNNSNNLNN
+413 NNMTNNI
-422 NNTSEIDDSK
+422 SDIDDSK
-432 ELLYFKMMQLQKEET
+432 GLLYFKMMQLQKEEV

-475 CSFYQKKEG
+475 CSFAQKKEG

-489 GRYQVISLLGKGGY
+489 GRYQIVGLLGKGGY

-582 ATYLQRNRFIQE
+582 ATYLQRNRCIQE

-647 SNTDR
+647 SNTDK

-664 YLPPECFEEK
+664 YLPPECFEDR

-694 MFFRKKPFGQN
+694 M
-705 YTQDKLLKDRV
+705 LLIYLINRIFLR
-716 MQNAKVVEI
+716 NAKTLLRNALHTI
-725 PSKPNIS
+725 KKIDMMSSKLWKVRLLNKIK
-732 EECKDFIRRCLAYH
+732 EKILIR
-746 PEDRYDVFQAL
+746 
-757 ESPFI
+757 
-762 KQEKGKDSYKKLKS
+762 
-776 GSNNSSNN
+776 N
-784 NLVVPPFCI
+784 

>member
-1 MTDQFI
+1 MKDPFI

-12 AALGPKILLE
+12 ATLAPKILLE
-22 ETKIKNI
+22 ENKIKNI

-60 IILNGP
+60 IILNAP

-87 INILK
+87 INFLK
-92 TNTATK
+92 NNNAVK
-98 TEEKFLQKKRN
+98 PEEKFLQKKRN

-115 IIQFEEKLL
+115 INQFEEKLL
-124 NDDLLNNEKHCSNK
+124 NDELSNNDKHSSNK

-150 NNNNSG
+150 NNNNSA

-161 KNNITNNNTNN
+161 KNNNNTNNTNN

-194 FISRSNT
+194 FISRSDN
-201 NSNIIKNTNN
+201 NSNALKSINNN
-211 NITSHKKNSGEK
+211 NISSHKKNSGEK
-223 NTNNKDSAN
+223 NSNNKDNIPN
-232 KDLTQELE
+232 KDLNSEFDIKEQ
-240 LNEHNNSGEK
+240 NNSGEK
-250 NKNINHTNNTELNTI
+250 NVPHLNNTEYNTI

-283 KEISSMRLTL
+283 KEISSMKLTL
-293 KENEEIIQNL
+293 KENEEIINNL

-358 QILDY
+358 QIMDY
-363 WEDGKKIVELKKNL
+363 WEDGKKIIELKKNL
-377 ENIKLQREELDKQRK
+377 ENIKIQKEELDKQK
-392 RLSSN
+392 KKLASSKN
-397 KNRKNQN
+397 KKNQN
-404 QNQNQIEEN
+404 MEENGINNGN
-413 NNNSNNLNN
+413 NNNI
-422 NNTSEIDDSK
+422 SEIEDSK
-432 ELLYFKMMQLQKEET
+432 ELLSFKMMQLQKEEI

-463 IHEINLYNQESK
+463 IHEINLYNQETK

-489 GRYQVISLLGKGGY
+489 GRYQIIGLLGKGGY

-522 HQLNQNWKEE
+522 HQLNQNWREE

-582 ATYLQRNRFIQE
+582 ATYLQRNRFVQE

-705 YTQDKLLKDRV
+705 YTQDKLLKDHV
-716 MQNAKVVEI
+716 MQNAKVVDI

-732 EECKDFIRRCLAYH
+732 EECKDFIKRCLAYH

>member
-1 MTDQFI
+1 MKDPFI
-7 PPIPL
+7 PPKPL
-12 AALGPKILLE
+12 LGLSPKILLDE
-22 ETKIKNI
+22 NKIKNI

-60 IILNGP
+60 IILNNP

-74 NINTINENNKNKT
+74 NINNSSNKKNVINTEIK
-87 INILK
+87 I
-92 TNTATK
+92 
-98 TEEKFLQKKRN
+98 EEKFLQKKRI
-109 LDDKKK
+109 LDDKNDKK
-115 IIQFEEKLL
+115 KEKVKLSQFEEKLL
-124 NDDLLNNEKHCSNK
+124 HDDLLNISTEKNNNSSNK
-138 SNFSEKSSKSDN
+138 SNFSEKSY
-150 NNNNSG
+150 NNSS

-161 KNNITNNNTNN
+161 KNNLTNNNLNMN
-172 NNNGT
+172 SNT
-177 ASNKY
+177 ASNK
-182 NNKSILDYYPTK
+182 NNKTILDYYPTK
-194 FISRSNT
+194 FISRSNN
-201 NSNIIKNTNN
+201 NSNIIKNNN
-211 NITSHKKNSGEK
+211 NSVSTSKKNSGEK
-223 NTNNKDSAN
+223 HHNNKEIN
-232 KDLTQELE
+232 NNNNIELE
-240 LNEHNNSGEK
+240 LNEISQNLVNNHNSSNNSSEY
-250 NKNINHTNNTELNTI
+250 NTM
-265 EQLMKKIS
+265 EQLMKKIT
-273 EQNLIIESKD
+273 EQNLIIETKD
-283 KEISSMRLTL
+283 KEISSLKSAL
-293 KENEEIIQNL
+293 KENEEIIQSL

-323 MAKEISALQR
+323 MVKEISELQR
-333 EKKNKWINEQEYNLG
+333 EKKNKWINEQEYYLG

-358 QILDY
+358 QMMDY
-363 WEDGKKIVELKKNL
+363 WEDGVKIIELKKNL
-377 ENIKLQREELDKQRK
+377 ENIKIQKEEIDKQKK

-397 KNRKNQN
+397 KNRRNNQN
-404 QNQNQIEEN
+404 QNQTDDIN
-413 NNNSNNLNN
+413 NNNINI
-422 NNTSEIDDSK
+422 NNTENFDDSK
-432 ELLYFKMMQLQKEET
+432 GLLYFKMMQLQKEEA
-447 ELKETKNK
+447 ELKEQKNK

-463 IHEINLYNQESK
+463 IHEINLYNQETR
-475 CSFYQKKEG
+475 CSFSQKKEG

-489 GRYQVISLLGKGGY
+489 GRYQIVSLLGKGGY

-647 SNTDR
+647 NNTDR

-674 KNVDISS
+674 KNIDISS

-716 MQNAKVVEI
+716 MQNARVVDI
-725 PSKPNIS
+725 PTKPNIS
-732 EECKDFIRRCLAYH
+732 EECKDFIRKCLAYH
-746 PEDRYDVFQAL
+746 QEDRYDVFQAL

-762 KQEKGKDSYKKLKS
+762 KQDKGKDSYKKLKS
-776 GSNNSSNN
+776 GINSNNGSST
-784 NLVVPPFCI
+784 NLVVPPLCL

>member
-1 MTDQFI
+1 MKDTFI
-7 PPIPL
+7 PPMPL
-12 AALGPKILLE
+12 GGLGPKILLE
-22 ETKIKNI
+22 ENKIKNI
-29 ESRLM
+29 ENRLM

-74 NINTINENNKNKT
+74 NINTINDTNKIKSINIIKNNT
-87 INILK
+87 INK
-92 TNTATK
+92 S
-98 TEEKFLQKKRN
+98 EEKFLNKKRN
-109 LDDKKK
+109 FDDKA
-115 IIQFEEKLL
+115 L
-124 NDDLLNNEKHCSNK
+124 NEDLSPNEKHSSNQ
-138 SNFSEKSSKSDN
+138 SFSEKSSKSDN
-150 NNNNSG
+150 NN

-161 KNNITNNNTNN
+161 KNNTTNTNGAN
-172 NNNGT
+172 

-182 NNKSILDYYPTK
+182 NKSILDYYPTK
-194 FISRSNT
+194 FISRSYN
-201 NSNIIKNTNN
+201 NSNIIKNNN
-211 NITSHKKNSGEK
+211 YSSTHKKNSGEK
-223 NTNNKDSAN
+223 NNNNNKDN
-232 KDLTQELE
+232 KDISNNELE
-240 LNEHNNSGEK
+240 LKEQ
-250 NKNINHTNNTELNTI
+250 NINRINNAEYNTI
-265 EQLMKKIS
+265 EQLMKKLN

-283 KEISSMRLTL
+283 KEISSLKL
-293 KENEEIIQNL
+293 LQKENEEIINNL

-323 MAKEISALQR
+323 MVKEISTLQR

-363 WEDGKKIVELKKNL
+363 WEDGAKIIELKKNL
-377 ENIKLQREELDKQRK
+377 ENIKQQREEIDKQRK
-392 RLSSN
+392 RLSSI
-397 KNRKNQN
+397 KNRKSQN
-404 QNQNQIEEN
+404 FSEEN
-413 NNNSNNLNN
+413 GNMTNNISD
-422 NNTSEIDDSK
+422 IDDSK
-432 ELLYFKMMQLQKEET
+432 GLLYFKMMQLQKEEV

-475 CSFYQKKEG
+475 CSFAQKKEG

-489 GRYQVISLLGKGGY
+489 GRYQIVGLLGKGGY

-582 ATYLQRNRFIQE
+582 ATYLQRNRCIQE

-647 SNTDR
+647 SNTDK

-664 YLPPECFEEK
+664 YLPPECFDDR

-694 MFFRKKPFGQN
+694 MFFRRKPFGQN
-705 YTQDKLLKDRV
+705 YTQDKLLKDKV
-716 MQNAKVVEI
+716 MQNAKVVDI
-725 PSKPNIS
+725 PNKPNIS
-732 EECKDFIRRCLAYH
+732 EECKEFIKKCLAYH
-746 PEDRYDVFQAL
+746 QEDRYDVFQAL

-762 KQEKGKDSYKKLKS
+762 KQDKGKDSYKKLKS
-776 GSNNSSNN
+776 GNNNSNN
-784 NLVVPPFCI
+784 NSTTNLIVPPLCL

>member
-1 MTDQFI
+1 MKDPFI

-12 AALGPKILLE
+12 ATLAPKILLE
-22 ETKIKNI
+22 ENKIKNI

-60 IILNGP
+60 IILNAP

-87 INILK
+87 INFLK
-92 TNTATK
+92 NNNAVK
-98 TEEKFLQKKRN
+98 PEEKFLQKKRN

-115 IIQFEEKLL
+115 INQFEEKLL
-124 NDDLLNNEKHCSNK
+124 NDELSNNDKHSSNK

-150 NNNNSG
+150 NNNNSA

-161 KNNITNNNTNN
+161 KNNNNTNNTNN

-194 FISRSNT
+194 FISRSDN
-201 NSNIIKNTNN
+201 NSNAIKSINN
-211 NITSHKKNSGEK
+211 SISSHKKNSGEK
-223 NTNNKDSAN
+223 NSNNKDNIPN
-232 KDLTQELE
+232 KDLNSEFEIKDQ
-240 LNEHNNSGEK
+240 NNSGEK
-250 NKNINHTNNTELNTI
+250 NVPHLNNTEYNTI

-283 KEISSMRLTL
+283 KEISSMKLTL
-293 KENEEIIQNL
+293 KENEEIINNL
-303 QEYKKNSDIEI
+303 QEYKKNSDMEI

-358 QILDY
+358 QIMDY
-363 WEDGKKIVELKKNL
+363 WEDGKKIIELKKNL
-377 ENIKLQREELDKQRK
+377 ENIKLQKEELDKQK
-392 RLSSN
+392 KKLASSKN
-397 KNRKNQN
+397 KKNQN
-404 QNQNQIEEN
+404 MEENGINNGN
-413 NNNSNNLNN
+413 NNNM
-422 NNTSEIDDSK
+422 SEIEDSK
-432 ELLYFKMMQLQKEET
+432 ELLSFKMMQLQKEEI

-463 IHEINLYNQESK
+463 IHEINLYNQETK

-489 GRYQVISLLGKGGY
+489 GRYQIIGLLGKGGY

-522 HQLNQNWKEE
+522 HQLNQNWREE

-582 ATYLQRNRFIQE
+582 ATYLQRNRFVQE

-705 YTQDKLLKDRV
+705 YTQDKLLKDHV
-716 MQNAKVVEI
+716 MQNAKVVDI

-732 EECKDFIRRCLAYH
+732 EECKDFIKRCLAYH

>member
-1 MTDQFI
+1 MKDPFI
-7 PPIPL
+7 PPKPL
-12 AALGPKILLE
+12 LGLSPKILLDE
-22 ETKIKNI
+22 NKIKNI

-60 IILNGP
+60 IILNNP

-74 NINTINENNKNKT
+74 NINNSSNKKNVINTEIKT
-87 INILK
+87 D
-92 TNTATK
+92 
-98 TEEKFLQKKRN
+98 EKFLQKKRI
-109 LDDKKK
+109 LDDKNDKK
-115 IIQFEEKLL
+115 KEKVKLSQFEEKLL
-124 NDDLLNNEKHCSNK
+124 HDDLLNISTEKNNNSSNK
-138 SNFSEKSSKSDN
+138 SNFSEKSY
-150 NNNNSG
+150 NNSS

-161 KNNITNNNTNN
+161 KNNLTNNNLNMN
-172 NNNGT
+172 SNT
-177 ASNKY
+177 ASNK
-182 NNKSILDYYPTK
+182 NNKTILDYYPTK
-194 FISRSNT
+194 FISRSNN
-201 NSNIIKNTNN
+201 NSNIIKNNN
-211 NITSHKKNSGEK
+211 NSVSTSKKNSGEK
-223 NTNNKDSAN
+223 HHNNKEIN
-232 KDLTQELE
+232 NNNNIELE
-240 LNEHNNSGEK
+240 LNEISQNLVNNHNSNNNSSEY
-250 NKNINHTNNTELNTI
+250 NTM
-265 EQLMKKIS
+265 EQLMKKIT
-273 EQNLIIESKD
+273 EQNLIIETKD
-283 KEISSMRLTL
+283 KEISSLKSAL
-293 KENEEIIQNL
+293 KENEEIIQSL

-323 MAKEISALQR
+323 MVKEISELQR
-333 EKKNKWINEQEYNLG
+333 EKKNKWINEQEYYLG

-358 QILDY
+358 QMMDY
-363 WEDGKKIVELKKNL
+363 WEDGVKIIELKKNL
-377 ENIKLQREELDKQRK
+377 ENIKIQKEEIDKQKK

-397 KNRKNQN
+397 KNRRNNQN
-404 QNQNQIEEN
+404 QNQTDDIN
-413 NNNSNNLNN
+413 NNNINI
-422 NNTSEIDDSK
+422 NNTENFDDSK
-432 ELLYFKMMQLQKEET
+432 GLLYFKMMQLQKEEA
-447 ELKETKNK
+447 ELKEQKNK

-463 IHEINLYNQESK
+463 IHEINLYNQETR
-475 CSFYQKKEG
+475 CSFSQKKEG

-489 GRYQVISLLGKGGY
+489 GRYQIVSLLGKGGY

-647 SNTDR
+647 NNTDR

-674 KNVDISS
+674 KNIDISS

-716 MQNAKVVEI
+716 MQNARVVDI
-725 PSKPNIS
+725 PTKPNIS
-732 EECKDFIRRCLAYH
+732 EECKDFIRKCLAYH
-746 PEDRYDVFQAL
+746 QEDRYDVFQAL

-762 KQEKGKDSYKKLKS
+762 KQDKGKDSYKKLKS
-776 GSNNSSNN
+776 GINSNNGSST
-784 NLVVPPFCI
+784 NLVVPPLCL

>member
-1 MTDQFI
+1 MKDPFI
-7 PPIPL
+7 PPKPL
-12 AALGPKILLE
+12 LGLSPKILLDE
-22 ETKIKNI
+22 NKIKNI

-60 IILNGP
+60 IILNNP

-74 NINTINENNKNKT
+74 NINNSSNKKNVINTEIKT
-87 INILK
+87 D
-92 TNTATK
+92 
-98 TEEKFLQKKRN
+98 EKFLQKKRI

-115 IIQFEEKLL
+115 EKVKLSQFEEKLL
-124 NDDLLNNEKHCSNK
+124 HDDLLNISTEKNNNSSNK
-138 SNFSEKSSKSDN
+138 SNFSEKSY
-150 NNNNSG
+150 NNSS

-161 KNNITNNNTNN
+161 KNNLTNNNLNMN
-172 NNNGT
+172 SNT
-177 ASNKY
+177 ASNK
-182 NNKSILDYYPTK
+182 NNKTILDYYPTK
-194 FISRSNT
+194 FISRSNN
-201 NSNIIKNTNN
+201 NSNIIKNNN
-211 NITSHKKNSGEK
+211 NSVSTSKKNSGEK
-223 NTNNKDSAN
+223 HHNNKEIN
-232 KDLTQELE
+232 NNNNIELE
-240 LNEHNNSGEK
+240 LNEISQNLVNNHNSNNNSSEY
-250 NKNINHTNNTELNTI
+250 NTM
-265 EQLMKKIS
+265 EQLMKKIT
-273 EQNLIIESKD
+273 EQNLIIETKD
-283 KEISSMRLTL
+283 KEISSLKSAL
-293 KENEEIIQNL
+293 KENEEIIQSL

-323 MAKEISALQR
+323 MVKEISELQR
-333 EKKNKWINEQEYNLG
+333 EKKNKWINEQEYYLG

-358 QILDY
+358 QMMDY
-363 WEDGKKIVELKKNL
+363 WEDGVKIIELKKNL
-377 ENIKLQREELDKQRK
+377 ENIKIQKEEIDKQKK

-397 KNRKNQN
+397 KNRRNNQN
-404 QNQNQIEEN
+404 QNQTDDIN
-413 NNNSNNLNN
+413 NNNNINI
-422 NNTSEIDDSK
+422 NNTENFDDSK
-432 ELLYFKMMQLQKEET
+432 GLLYFKMMQLQKEEA
-447 ELKETKNK
+447 ELKEQKNK

-463 IHEINLYNQESK
+463 IHEINLYNQETR
-475 CSFYQKKEG
+475 CSFSQKKEG

-489 GRYQVISLLGKGGY
+489 GRYQIVSLLGKGGY

-647 SNTDR
+647 NNTDR

-674 KNVDISS
+674 KNIDISS

-716 MQNAKVVEI
+716 MQNARVVDI
-725 PSKPNIS
+725 PTKPNIS
-732 EECKDFIRRCLAYH
+732 EECKDFIRKCLAYH
-746 PEDRYDVFQAL
+746 QEDRYDVFQAL

-762 KQEKGKDSYKKLKS
+762 KQDKGKDSYKKLKS
-776 GSNNSSNN
+776 GINSNNGSST
-784 NLVVPPFCI
+784 NLVVPPLCL

>member
-1 MTDQFI
+1 MKDPFI

-12 AALGPKILLE
+12 ATLAPKILLE
-22 ETKIKNI
+22 ENKIKNI

-60 IILNGP
+60 IILNAP

-87 INILK
+87 INFLK
-92 TNTATK
+92 NNNAVK
-98 TEEKFLQKKRN
+98 PEEKFLQKKRN

-115 IIQFEEKLL
+115 INQFEEKLL
-124 NDDLLNNEKHCSNK
+124 NDELSNNDKHSSNK

-150 NNNNSG
+150 NNNNSA

-161 KNNITNNNTNN
+161 KNNNNTNNTNN

-194 FISRSNT
+194 FISRSDN
-201 NSNIIKNTNN
+201 NSNAIKSINN
-211 NITSHKKNSGEK
+211 SISSHKKNSGEK
-223 NTNNKDSAN
+223 NSNNKDNIPN
-232 KDLTQELE
+232 KDLNSEFDIKDQ
-240 LNEHNNSGEK
+240 NNSGEK
-250 NKNINHTNNTELNTI
+250 NVPHLNNTEYNTI

-283 KEISSMRLTL
+283 KEISSMKLTL
-293 KENEEIIQNL
+293 KENEEIINNL

-358 QILDY
+358 QIMDY
-363 WEDGKKIVELKKNL
+363 WEDGKKIIELKKNL
-377 ENIKLQREELDKQRK
+377 ENIKIQKEELDKQK
-392 RLSSN
+392 KKLASSKN
-397 KNRKNQN
+397 KKNQN
-404 QNQNQIEEN
+404 MEENGINNGN
-413 NNNSNNLNN
+413 NNNI
-422 NNTSEIDDSK
+422 SEIEDSK
-432 ELLYFKMMQLQKEET
+432 ELLSFKMMQLQKEEI

-463 IHEINLYNQESK
+463 IHEINLYNQETK

-489 GRYQVISLLGKGGY
+489 GRYQIIGLLGKGGY

-522 HQLNQNWKEE
+522 HQLNQNWREE

-582 ATYLQRNRFIQE
+582 ATYLQRNRFVQE

-705 YTQDKLLKDRV
+705 YTQDKLLKDHV
-716 MQNAKVVEI
+716 MQNAKVVDI

-732 EECKDFIRRCLAYH
+732 EECKDFIKRCLAYH